1 MRFLK
6 NRSNGQPRTRTKQR
20 VVTTAVVGAAVAGA
34 LAVTTM
40 GALGAFNATITQN
53 GTLTAGSIVL
63 KEVGSSNT
71 CYSAGVASGAIL
83 GGNSYSCTT
92 IDTFGAPTGQVPGG
106 TATTQT
112 LAFTNVGSTNA
123 ATFTVTPATCT
134 AAGSGTFYGS
144 DTAGFCG
151 KVDITIGNGASV
163 CYYPTQASACPAL
176 SSTYTLASLTSAA
189 TIGSGL
195 AAGASATVVVSTKLD
210 SSATNNDMG
219 LQATQG
225 FTFTLNQ

>member
-63 KEVGSSNT
+63 KEV
-71 CYSAGVASGAIL
+71 
-83 GGNSYSCTT
+83 YSCTT